1 MILSGIDVGVRL
13 MYDESG
19 YTRCMAA
26 FFCKES
32 VMDVN
37 TVVSLIGSVGFPIV
51 ACCAMAWFIAT
62 SFKDFRELVL
72 KNNMLVSELI
82 ELMRNK
88 DVSDDNDDE

>member
-1 MILSGIDVGVRL
+1 
-13 MYDESG
+13 
-19 YTRCMAA
+19 
-26 FFCKES
+26 
-32 VMDVN
+32 MDVN